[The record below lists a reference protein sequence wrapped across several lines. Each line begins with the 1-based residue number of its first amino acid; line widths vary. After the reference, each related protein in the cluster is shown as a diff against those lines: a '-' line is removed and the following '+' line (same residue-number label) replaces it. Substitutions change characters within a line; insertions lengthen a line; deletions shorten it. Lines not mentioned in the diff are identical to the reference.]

1 VTFEDVVVTF
11 TLEEWALL
19 EPPQKKL
26 YGDVMLETI
35 RNLAAAGKG
44 DHIPLLVSERTRVP
58 CSSVLLHDMAYE
70 TGKSG

>member
-1 VTFEDVVVTF
+1 
-11 TLEEWALL
+11 
-19 EPPQKKL
+19 
-26 YGDVMLETI
+26 MLETI

-58 CSSVLLHDMAYE
+58 CSSVLLHDMAYG